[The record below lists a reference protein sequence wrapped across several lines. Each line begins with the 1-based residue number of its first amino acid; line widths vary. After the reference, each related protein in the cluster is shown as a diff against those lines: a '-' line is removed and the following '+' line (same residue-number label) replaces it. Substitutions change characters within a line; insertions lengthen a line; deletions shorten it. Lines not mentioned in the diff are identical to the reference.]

1 MSSNKFSKKSFFHKT
16 VIFRFV
22 QKTSKD
28 CASRTS
34 VKTISILNL
43 SKLHLT
49 EITQELQKPL
59 KVEYK
64 Q

>member
-1 MSSNKFSKKSFFHKT
+1 MSSNKFSKKTFFQKT
-16 VIFRFV
+16 VIRFV
-22 QKTSKD
+22 QKPSKD
-28 CASRTS
+28 CASTTS

-49 EITQELQKPL
+49 EITQELQRPL